1 MNESFKDDAS
11 MRGHYEIPVAG
22 EPVPD
27 WKVAKDLWG
36 IAWEIHWISLGVM
49 FAVLAVSSI
58 ISLLRSS
65 KKKLGRKPYSISIN
79 ILLLLLGITR
89 AVYLLVDPYG
99 SRQMLP
105 RWFAGLIFN
114 LSFPCLTSAFCL
126 IFYVFLG
133 VAKFQLVSKR
143 LQNAGVI
150 TALILLHFIVVLA
163 AVVCVIFV
171 PEIAVEVYIIC
182 HLFFMVWGLILSA
195 SFIYCGLKVIRKVKT
210 LARQLQHHS
219 QSSISKIAKVTLVT
233 STLGLACSILH
244 VYSLFVLYRFFRSNE
259 ERPEP
264 WMWWIFQTCFRWIEI
279 AMACTIS
286 YCIMQPPKRGS
297 VSTRRNINLASIPAE
312 KIISIQTFQATV

>member
-1 MNESFKDDAS
+1 
-11 MRGHYEIPVAG
+11 MRRHYEIPVAG

-36 IAWEIHWISLGVM
+36 IAWDIHWISIGVA
-49 FAVLAVSSI
+49 FALFAVSSI
-58 ISLLRSS
+58 ISLLHSS
-65 KKKLGRKPYSISIN
+65 KKKLGRKPYVIAIN
-79 ILLLLLGITR
+79 ILLLVLGVNR
-89 AVYLLVDPYG
+89 AVYLLLDPYG
-99 SRQMLP
+99 SRQILP

-133 VAKFQLVSKR
+133 LAKFKLISKR
-143 LQNAGVI
+143 LQNARLI

-163 AVVCVIFV
+163 AVACVIFV
-171 PEIAVEVYIIC
+171 PKIAVEVYIFC

-210 LARQLQHHS
+210 LARQLQHQG
-219 QSSISKIAKVTLVT
+219 QSSVSKVAKVTLVT
-233 STLGLACSILH
+233 SCLGLACSILH
-244 VYSLFVLYRFFRSNE
+244 VYSLFVLYRFFRGNE

-286 YCIMQPPKRGS
+286 YCIMQPSKRRS
-297 VSTRRNINLASIPAE
+297 VATRQTITLTSIPAE
-312 KIISIQTFQATV
+312 NINSIRNCQTIV